1 MAVVIETDSWA
12 PRAIL
17 TRGGY
22 VVRGPDRPYVE
33 AMLPERGFDRLLLA
47 TRALRK
53 NPDCIEANLEIAC
66 ANDDPARRL
75 HFLEK
80 AVQAG
85 DLLWARIASFAGA
98 DGLWNPEP
106 ATRPWLE
113 AIKILGVTLGH
124 VGDHDRQRECF
135 ERLAVL
141 DPTNELGAADHLEA
155 MPQVYA
161 PRFA

>member
-1 MAVVIETDSWA
+1 MERET
-12 PRAIL
+12 
-17 TRGGY
+17 
-22 VVRGPDRPYVE
+22 
-33 AMLPERGFDRLLLA
+33 GFDRLVLA

-75 HFLEK
+75 QFLER

-85 DLLWARIASFAGA
+85 DRLWARAAWTAGA

-106 ATRPWLE
+106 ATRAWLE

-135 ERLAVL
+135 ERLVVL
-141 DPTNELGAADHLEA
+141 DPTNELGAADHLMA
-155 MPQVYA
+155 MPRVYA
-161 PRFA
+161 PAFA